1 MDIHS
6 SDELNITMY
15 FTQFR
20 VMCTN
25 NETTTELM
33 YNRVTYVLGLS
44 NSGPSGKSESMLCNT
59 IVV

>member
-6 SDELNITMY
+6 SDEVHITMY

-33 YNRVTYVLGLS
+33 CNTYVLGLS